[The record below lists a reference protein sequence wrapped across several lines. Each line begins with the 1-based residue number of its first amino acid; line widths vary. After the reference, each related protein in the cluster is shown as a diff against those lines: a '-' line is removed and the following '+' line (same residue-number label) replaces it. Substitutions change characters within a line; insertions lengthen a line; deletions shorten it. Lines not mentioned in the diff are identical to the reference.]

1 MQNPISNSGHRGA
14 VYALVKEPG
23 ATFLSAG
30 SDGTVVRWREGSAD
44 EGIAVAQLPR
54 PVFSMVQYCDALVAG
69 LDDGSLH
76 VLDTAAGSEERHLTL
91 HSKGVFAFA
100 WDSGRTRLLS
110 VGGEGSLAVWRW
122 PGMELVRQIPLSD
135 AKLRS
140 TAISP
145 NGHWLAISAS
155 DGRVHVLD
163 TADFNELITL
173 DAHTGGAYGS
183 AFHPTKPVLL
193 TGGRDGKLCAWK
205 MEGHWTKVF
214 EVPAHQG
221 SIYSTVFSADGSRLA
236 TASRDKTIKIWD
248 AASLAPLMKLDR
260 SNGGHTHSVNAL
272 AWLDDRSLVSAGDDK
287 RVLQWSLDR

>member
-1 MQNPISNSGHRGA
+1 M
-14 VYALVKEPG
+14 VKEPG

-30 SDGTVVRWREGSAD
+30 SDGTVVRWRAGSAE

-54 PVFSMVQYCDALVAG
+54 PVFSMVRSGDVLVTG

-76 VLDTAAGSEERHLTL
+76 VLDVAARSEQRHLTL
-91 HSKGVFAFA
+91 HTNGAFAFA
-100 WDSGRTRLLS
+100 WDTGRARLLS
-110 VGGEGSLAVWRW
+110 AGGEGSLAVWHW
-122 PGMELVRQIPLSD
+122 PSMDLVRQIPLSD

-140 TAISP
+140 AVMSRD
-145 NGHWLAISAS
+145 GHWLAIGAS

-163 TADFNELITL
+163 TADHNELITL
-173 DAHTGGAYGS
+173 DAHAGGAYGL
-183 AFHPTKPVLL
+183 AFHPAKPVLL

-205 MEGHWTKVF
+205 MEGQWQRVL

-221 SIYSTVFSADGSRLA
+221 SIYSAVFSPDGSRLA
-236 TASRDKTIKIWD
+236 TASRDKTIKLWD
-248 AASLAPLMKLDR
+248 AATMEPLLKLDR
-260 SNGGHTHSVNAL
+260 SSGGHTHSVNAL